1 MNSETNFEYILRK
14 AIFTYVPV
22 EAQLCRIEFE
32 GPYIVLYVKNPA
44 VLIDRPEIIRN
55 VAKVVKK
62 RIKIRVPKNARLR
75 QEEAEKIIRELAA
88 KAEIERV
95 VFDKVTGEAYVYA
108 RKPGY
113 VIGEGGE
120 VKKEIIKATGWIPIP
135 VRVPSLKLK
144 SSTFDW
150 LYNLLINQS
159 SYRLNFLNEIG
170 LRIHRP
176 VLYKDKD
183 TYIRITALGGF
194 QEVGRSAILIQT
206 KESKIL
212 LDAGIKPTSGARDEL
227 PYFDIPEF
235 DPEDLDAVIITHAHL
250 DHCGSLPYLFKHG
263 YKGPVY
269 TTEPTRTLMA
279 LLLKDYLEVSMKQ
292 KKKCLY
298 SLNDIQTALL
308 HVIPLEFGEVTDIAP
323 DVRLTLHPAGHIL
336 GSAIVHL
343 HIGNGLCNVVYTGD
357 FKYGRTR
364 LLDMAS
370 YRFPRVEVLIMES
383 TYGGREDIM
392 PRREDT
398 EKALIHIVK
407 ETISKGGK
415 VLIPVLAV
423 GRGQEIIL
431 VLEDAIKEGKLPK
444 VPIFVDGMVYE
455 ATAIHVIYPEYLS
468 RSLQEKIFKGYN
480 PFEAENIHIIKS
492 PQEREEVIMNP
503 EPCII
508 LASSGMLTG
517 GPVLEYFYALAED
530 SKNTLIFV
538 SYQIEGTLGRRILD
552 AHRLGQTIQI
562 PKHVFSGLRGIVYGG
577 KKMEYITVKMR
588 IEALEGF
595 SGHSDR
601 KQLIAFT
608 RNIRPRPRIIII
620 NHGEKSKISD
630 LALSLSRIHREAVI
644 LTPQNLETVRVR

>member
-1 MNSETNFEYILRK
+1 
-14 AIFTYVPV
+14 
-22 EAQLCRIEFE
+22 
-32 GPYIVLYVKNPA
+32 
-44 VLIDRPEIIRN
+44 
-55 VAKVVKK
+55 
-62 RIKIRVPKNARLR
+62 
-75 QEEAEKIIRELAA
+75 
-88 KAEIERV
+88 
-95 VFDKVTGEAYVYA
+95 
-108 RKPGY
+108 
-113 VIGEGGE
+113 
-120 VKKEIIKATGWIPIP
+120 
-135 VRVPSLKLK
+135 
-144 SSTFDW
+144 
-150 LYNLLINQS
+150 
-159 SYRLNFLNEIG
+159 
-170 LRIHRP
+170 
-176 VLYKDKD
+176 
-183 TYIRITALGGF
+183 
-194 QEVGRSAILIQT
+194 
-206 KESKIL
+206 L

-227 PYFDIPEF
+227 PYFDVPEF

-298 SLNDIQTALL
+298 SLNDIQKALL

-323 DVRLTLHPAGHIL
+323 DIRLTLHPAGHIL
-336 GSAIVHL
+336 GSAIAHL

-444 VPIFVDGMVYE
+444 IPIFVDGMVYE

-480 PFEAENIHIIKS
+480 PFEAENIHIVKS
-492 PQEREEVIMNP
+492 PQEREEVIISP

-530 SKNTLIFV
+530 SKNTLIF
-538 SYQIEGTLGRRILD
+538 
-552 AHRLGQTIQI
+552 QI
-562 PKHVFSGLRGIVYGG
+562 PKHVFSGLKGIVYGG

-608 RNIRPRPRIIII
+608 RNIRPKPKVIII
-620 NHGEKSKISD
+620 NHGEKSKISN
-630 LALSLSRIHREAVI
+630 LALSLSRIHRDAVI